1 MDGKSRCEYT
11 HELVKFRQLP
21 VSESRDCVIA
31 MKLAQGQIWKT
42 SPDVHSNEGKSV
54 YLRIVE
60 LERLSVTYKEMLE
73 PKTCDGYHKSTSK
86 KVFCK
91 LIKRA
96 ELIGE

>member
-1 MDGKSRCEYT
+1 
-11 HELVKFRQLP
+11 
-21 VSESRDCVIA
+21 

-42 SPDVHSNEGKSV
+42 SPDVHSHEGNAV

-60 LERLSVTYKEMLE
+60 LERLSVTYKEMLAANT
-73 PKTCDGYHKSTSK
+73 KDGHHKQSTK

-91 LIKRA
+91 LIKQA

>member
-1 MDGKSRCEYT
+1 
-11 HELVKFRQLP
+11 
-21 VSESRDCVIA
+21 

-42 SPDVHSNEGKSV
+42 SPDAHGHEGQPV

-60 LERLSVTYKEMLE
+60 LDRLSVTYKEMLK
-73 PKTCDGYHKSTSK
+73 PNTKDGHHKEATK

-96 ELIGE
+96 ELVGG

>member
-1 MDGKSRCEYT
+1 
-11 HELVKFRQLP
+11 
-21 VSESRDCVIA
+21 

-42 SPDVHSNEGKSV
+42 SPEVHSYEGEPV

-60 LERLSVTYKEMLE
+60 LERVSVKYKEMLA
-73 PKTCDGYHKSTSK
+73 PKTDDGYHKQATK

>member
-1 MDGKSRCEYT
+1 
-11 HELVKFRQLP
+11 
-21 VSESRDCVIA
+21 

-42 SPDVHSNEGKSV
+42 SPDVHSNAGKAV

-73 PKTCDGYHKSTSK
+73 PKTSDGYHKQTSK
-86 KVFCK
+86 KVFCG

-96 ELIGE
+96 ELVGE